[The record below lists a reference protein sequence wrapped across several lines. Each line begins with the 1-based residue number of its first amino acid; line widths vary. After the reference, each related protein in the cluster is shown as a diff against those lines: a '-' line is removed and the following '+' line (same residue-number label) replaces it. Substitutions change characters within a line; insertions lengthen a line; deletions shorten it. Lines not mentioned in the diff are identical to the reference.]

1 MSIEAMKQ
9 ALEAL
14 DAITDD
20 VDGTG
25 LNTNISFDKSLEA
38 ITALRQAIDQAEK
51 QEPVAWMRDDN
62 AIADTHWGKYG
73 PNKVFE
79 SDIPLYIR
87 NHTRSQK

>member
-1 MSIEAMKQ
+1 MTIEAMKQ
-9 ALEAL
+9 ALKAL
-14 DAITDD
+14 EICAVRQDHQWH
-20 VDGTG
+20 G
-25 LNTNISFDKSLEA
+25 LQQVSIAKA
-38 ITALRQAIDQAEK
+38 ALRQAIEQAEK